1 MVIVITIIILFFISI
16 SSYQFFIN
24 NSNKVNDIA
33 RQNIKENAE
42 LLIKELGT
50 SLKNKMEVIRSNI
63 QIISNSPS
71 IKTNLI
77 SALSLL
83 ETAQN
88 STSDLT
94 AFYGW
99 TNKTGNIQWST
110 LFSQDKELYDKLLGT
125 DVSSQ
130 EHFEKVRSTLE
141 LYITPVIPSLLNIS
155 TIFISYPILLT
166 DTKEEENFNT
176 TTIEDAFQI
185 YSLGNL
191 FDIVKEQQKKSS
203 KNKEFGGT
211 IYAGID
217 LTSMVKLLETQV
229 LPKSRSSIS
238 LIDRDGTTIYS
249 ANKGLDNIILDS
261 QEKKKNVIE
270 KEFDQENQQ
279 LIYQMKDRILSS
291 SSLKEGEIKSIDIQD
306 KSGNLSSTIS
316 YLPIS
321 VNDQVVFYLML
332 DTQYEFAK
340 EIDDL
345 LLQQRNF
352 IFGAGALIGIIAF
365 IISIIMIVFNNK
377 LKKIVEEKTK
387 DLKIAVNSLE
397 KANEQLKQ
405 HDNMQKEFIN
415 IAAHELR
422 TPIQTIIGY
431 CEMIS
436 VIPKNSE
443 KYLESIRR
451 NAERL
456 STLIEDILD
465 VTRIESNKLKIEKT
479 KFDLNEKMNNVI
491 KDLVVKDKTDRK
503 QDIEFNSPF
512 KDQIMVYA
520 DKIRIYQV
528 ISNLLRNALK
538 FTPNGKITITL
549 EKTERNNKKFI
560 SVRIKDDGKGI
571 DPQVLP
577 MLFKKFVTKSESG
590 TGLGLYIS
598 KNIVEAHGGII
609 RGYNNPDGK
618 GATFEF
624 TLPLDENRN
633 L

>member
-77 SALSLL
+77 SAISLL

-130 EHFEKVRSTLE
+130 EHFEKVRSTLD
-141 LYITPVIPSLLNIS
+141 LYFTPVIPSLLNIS

-185 YSLGNL
+185 YSPENL
-191 FDIVKEQQKKSS
+191 FAIVKEQQEKSS
-203 KNKEFGGT
+203 KNKEFDGT
-211 IYAGID
+211 VYAGID

-229 LPKSRSSIS
+229 SPKNRSSIS

-249 ANKGLDNIILDS
+249 ANKGLDNLILDS
-261 QEKKKNVIE
+261 QEKNKNVIE

-316 YLPIS
+316 YIPIS

-479 KFDLNEKMNNVI
+479 EFDLNEKINNVI
-491 KDLVVKDKTDRK
+491 KDIVVKDKTDRK

-512 KDQIMVYA
+512 QDQIMVYA

-528 ISNLLRNALK
+528 ISNLLKNALK

-598 KNIVEAHGGII
+598 KNIIEAHNGII
-609 RGYNNPDGK
+609 RGYNNQDGK